1 MTIVFTLP
9 HCTHFIPRVIHR
21 LCKSR
26 NISLILRD
34 LILMRLFRL
43 PYLHT
48 QHEYDDQD
56 RRNDSHE
63 TKQEL
68 IEAFVEKRMRFLLNG
83 FILIGGLVFFARLV
97 EIHSLQYTTYRKP
110 VGKLCFP
117 TGFTHPF
124 FSTHLRLSPS
134 HLQQQFLGCTLQ
146 SYLPRLS
153 CIQTV
158 ATSSPTKYHPLRQE
172 DFAGSPVQTR

>member
-48 QHEYDDQD
+48 QHEHDDQD
-56 RRNDSHE
+56 GRNNSHE

-68 IEAFVEKRMRFLLNG
+68 IKAFVEKRMWFLLNG
-83 FILIGGLVFFARLV
+83 FILIGGLLVFAGLV

-110 VGKLCFP
+110 AGSNSFRPVLH
-117 TGFTHPF
+117 TSF

-134 HLQQQFLGCTLQ
+134 HHQQLFPGCTLQ

-153 CIQTV
+153 CIQTA
-158 ATSSPTKYHPLRQE
+158 ATSSPTKYHPLR
-172 DFAGSPVQTR
+172 